1 MRMHELT
8 TTQLEI
14 KNIVKAMVFHS
25 SEPYATST
33 QIAKYFGV
41 DHKNILQKIRSFHS
55 YDELISR
62 LKIQP
67 RKRTIRGKEYPY
79 FELDADAFT
88 FTCLSI
94 TGKKAE
100 KFKWVFIDA
109 FKKATLEAIT
119 AKVSAQTNLA
129 NENFFKLR
137 QEGKKEHSSY
147 TDVIKK
153 FCKYAEEY
161 RGGSYNGKCPYYK
174 LFQSLVY
181 KSIGIKISKS
191 YKPSKDSLSPEAL
204 EQIENVEK
212 FLANKV
218 LGYID
223 FMMPYR
229 DIYSLCKNDL
239 KRFEDEVQESQY

>member
-1 MRMHELT
+1 MKMFELT
-8 TTQLEI
+8 TDQLEI

-25 SEPYATST
+25 NEPYATST
-33 QIAKYFGV
+33 QIAKYFRI
-41 DHKNILQKIRSFHS
+41 DHKNLLQKIRSFHS

-67 RKRTIRGKEYPY
+67 RNRTRRGKEYPY
-79 FELDADAFT
+79 YELDADAFT
-88 FTCLSI
+88 FTCLSF

-100 KFKWVFIDA
+100 SFKWFFIQA
-109 FKKATLEAIT
+109 FKVATAEALT
-119 AKVSAQTNLA
+119 ARVSAEANLA
-129 NENFFKLR
+129 NENYFRLR
-137 QEGKKEHSSY
+137 QDGKKEHRSY
-147 TDVIKK
+147 TDVVKIL
-153 FCKYAEEY
+153 CEYAEEQ
-161 RGGSYNGKCPYYK
+161 RGGSYGGKCPYYR

-191 YKPSKDSLSPEAL
+191 HKPSKDSLSPEAL
-204 EQIENVEK
+204 EQIENAEK
-212 FLANKV
+212 FLENKI

-229 DIYSLCKNDL
+229 DIYSFCKKDL

>member
-1 MRMHELT
+1 MST
-8 TTQLEI
+8 TNQLEI
-14 KNIVKAMVFHS
+14 KNIVQAMVFHNN
-25 SEPYATST
+25 EPYATST
-33 QIAKYFGV
+33 QIAKYFGI

-67 RKRTIRGKEYPY
+67 RKRIIRGKEYPY

-100 KFKWVFIDA
+100 KFKWLFIDA

-119 AKVSAQTNLA
+119 ARVTAQANLA

-137 QEGKKEHSSY
+137 QNGKKEHRSY
-147 TDVIKK
+147 TDTIKIL
-153 FCKYAEEY
+153 CEYAEEQ
-161 RGGSYNGKCPYYK
+161 RDGSYGGKCPYYK

-181 KSIGIKISKS
+181 KSIGIKVSKS
-191 YKPSKDSLSPEAL
+191 HKPSKDSLSPETL

-218 LGYID
+218 LNYID
-223 FMMPYR
+223 SGIPYR
-229 DIYSLCKNDL
+229 DIYSLCKKDL
-239 KRFEDEVQESQY
+239 TRFKDEVQESQN